1 MARKYYGL
9 KKFGITVGFS
19 FLSVLRYFLRP
30 GFTLG
35 LNTTGRYSDDPEW
48 REILLRYKQAIEEV
62 EINECVDGGK
72 TEQFC
77 RSSTPIAA

>member
-1 MARKYYGL
+1 MARKFYGL

-19 FLSVLRYFLRP
+19 LLGVLRYFLRP
-30 GFTLG
+30 GWGSG
-35 LNTTGRYSDDPEW
+35 LTTSGLYSDDEGW
-48 REILLRYKQAIEEV
+48 NEFNLQYRKAIEEV